1 MSQVRWELRPVTDDD
16 REFLFDLMKAS
27 YFDHVVATWGAWD
40 EEDQRKRFEDR
51 FGASG
56 NERIILVDRER
67 VGVLTVEELP
77 TEMFL
82 VNIEILPSWRGR
94 GLGTALLRWVIA
106 SAGAKGLPVT
116 LQSLKVNLRATS
128 LYEREGFEF
137 VGETETHWVMRR
149 PLADSGA
156 TVSD

>member
-1 MSQVRWELRPVTDDD
+1 VTDDD

-40 EEDQRKRFEDR
+40 EKDQRQRFEDR
-51 FGASG
+51 FGRSG

-67 VGVLTVEELP
+67 VGLLAVEQRP
-77 TEMFL
+77 TEFFL
-82 VNIEILPSWRGR
+82 VNIEIVPSWRGK
-94 GLGTALLRWVIA
+94 GLGTAILQWVIA
-106 SAGAKGLPVT
+106 SASAKGLPVT

-137 VGETETHWVMRR
+137 VGETQTHWLMRR
-149 PLADSGA
+149 GAAEGDVTGSGGCV
-156 TVSD
+156 TESPS